1 MTGPGESRAAGSEGL
16 VGVEALVGAEYGP
29 VVYRTGREKV
39 DEIVA
44 AVSDDPSRWRASA
57 PPSVSG
63 SLLFA
68 VAPLFLSDPR
78 VGSFGGSVI
87 HGEQVFSWSRAIPRE
102 ADLVVSGRVARAR
115 VRGGVAYV
123 GFDVAVDDSDGRV
136 LVGTS
141 TFLMGVSPGGETAE
155 EPEPAPEDR
164 GGHDAV
170 TSGVLPSVGGALPEG
185 ARSASRSDLVRYA
198 GASRDWN
205 PIHWDHGAART
216 AGLSG
221 VVVHGLLQ
229 SAWLLGAVSALVEG
243 ERPVRSAR
251 FRFRS
256 PLRPAVTARI
266 EGRVDDGGV
275 EAALVGPSGVV
286 VAASM
291 IVDGRP
297 GAEEL

>member
-1 MTGPGESRAAGSEGL
+1 MTGPDESRAGVESL
-16 VGVEALVGAEYGP
+16 VGVEYGP

-39 DEIVA
+39 DEIIA
-44 AVSDDPSRWRASA
+44 AVSDDPSRWRDSA

-78 VGSFGGSVI
+78 VGSYGGSVI
-87 HGEQVFSWSRAIPRE
+87 HGEQAFSWSRAIPRE

-123 GFDVAVDDSDGRV
+123 GFDVAVDDSYGRV
-136 LVGTS
+136 LSGTS
-141 TFLMGVSPGGETAE
+141 TFLMGAAPGGETADE
-155 EPEPAPEDR
+155 AEPAPEDR

-170 TSGVLPSVGGALPEG
+170 RSGVLPAVGGALPQG
-185 ARSASRSDLVRYA
+185 DRSASRSDLVRYA

-229 SAWLLGAVSALVEG
+229 SGWLLGAISALVSG

-251 FRFRS
+251 FRYRN
-256 PLRPAVTARI
+256 PLRPAATARI
-266 EGRVDDGGV
+266 EGRVDEGGV
-275 EAALVGPSGVV
+275 EVALVGPSGIV

-291 IVDGRP
+291 TVDT
-297 GAEEL
+297 GAVAHGP